1 MNFTR
6 LRLAGFKTF
15 VDPVDAPIE
24 PGLTGVVG
32 PNGCGKSN
40 LVEALR
46 WVMGESSFKS
56 LRASG
61 MDDVI
66 FAGSASRPARN
77 HAEVSLTL
85 DNSAGFA
92 PAPFEAAAE
101 IEVARKISRGLGSSY
116 RINGREVRARDVQLL
131 FADASTGARSPSMVG
146 QGRIGEII
154 NARPDQRR
162 RILEDAA
169 GIAGLHARRREAE
182 SRLEGAEQN
191 LARVEDVLV
200 KLGER
205 SETLKRQAR
214 AAERYRQLT
223 EEILQAEG
231 LSLLA
236 RHRAEMEGVVAA
248 EAAEALS
255 LAAVAE
261 ATRAQGEAARAEA
274 ISAHGLPPAR
284 EASAAAEAALRR
296 IAVEASELEGEEAR
310 ARARL
315 AELVR
320 RIGQIDRDAAREA
333 ALATDASASLERATR
348 ALSELGPDGPS
359 DGAAEEAAR
368 ARLSEAETATAG
380 AEAALSAAAAAQ
392 AERAAERR
400 DLERRRAEQ
409 AERLARLEREARE
422 IAEEMRRLVAD
433 AAREGDLG
441 ALFARV
447 EAARAEAQA
456 AEDRVEAA
464 ERELAQARAVEAQAR
479 GPAAQ
484 SASRAERTMTEA
496 RTLSKLVA
504 DDPGRKFPAAVDLLV
519 VDPGY
524 ETALGAAL
532 GDDLDAAVDPRAPAR
547 WAGASAEGDPALPEG
562 ALPLADHVVAPREL
576 ARRLAQIGVV
586 ERAAGPTLSRA
597 LKPGQRLVSREGDI
611 WRWDGLTLDA
621 DAPTPAARRLAE
633 KNRLGAV
640 ERLAAEARLEAD
652 RLRQVV
658 EAARS
663 RVGQAVAAEKQAR
676 DASRTARQTFDAAR
690 EAHGAAERA
699 GAKTEARRSA
709 LTEAEARV
717 SASRDE
723 ARGALAAATE
733 RLADLPP
740 AQDDGALSCLR
751 EAVAEARRT
760 AAARRAEAEALAAD
774 RRRQASRRAELDAER
789 DAWTRRR
796 DGAAAQLDDLAAR
809 RGEAEAE
816 RAGLENRPDE
826 IAAERLTL
834 KSALAAAEIRARE
847 AADALARAET
857 AHREAD
863 KAARAALDRLS
874 AAREETARA
883 GARLEAARE
892 KRVAAAA
899 RIMEA
904 RGLTPQELSGQL
916 SGLPSA
922 PAEELEARLA
932 RATAARERLG
942 PVNLRAEQDLAEAE
956 GSRAELTCEREDLTE
971 AIARLRAAVRS
982 LNSEGRGRLLSAF
995 ERVDANFRK
1004 LFEKLF
1010 EGGEARL
1017 ELVES
1022 DDPLEAGLEVVARP
1036 PGKKPQVLSLLSG
1049 GEQAL
1054 TALALI
1060 FGVFL
1065 TNPAPVCVLDEVDA
1079 PLDDANVERFC
1090 ALLAEMASATTTRFL
1105 TVTHNPIT
1113 MAHMDRLLGVTMSE
1127 RGVSQLVSVDLRTAE
1142 RLAEAM

>member
-66 FAGSASRPARN
+66 FAGSTSRPARN
-77 HAEVSLTL
+77 HAEVSLIL
-85 DNSAGFA
+85 DNSAGLA
-92 PAPFEAAAE
+92 PAPFENAPE
-101 IEVARKISRGLGSSY
+101 IEVSRKISRGLGSTY
-116 RINGREVRARDVQLL
+116 RMNGREVRARDVQLL
-131 FADASTGARSPSMVG
+131 FADASSGARSPSMVG
-146 QGRIGEII
+146 QGRVGEII
-154 NARPDQRR
+154 NARPEQRR
-162 RILEDAA
+162 RILEEAA
-169 GIAGLHARRREAE
+169 GVAGLHARRREAE
-182 SRLEGAEQN
+182 QRLEGAEAN

-205 SETLKRQAR
+205 AEALKKQAR
-214 AAERYRQLT
+214 SAERYRQLT
-223 EEILQAEG
+223 DEIRQAEG
-231 LSLLA
+231 LLLIA
-236 RHRAEMEGVVAA
+236 RHAADVEGVTAAERAEATA
-248 EAAEALS
+248 

-274 ISAHGLPPAR
+274 VAAHALEPAR
-284 EASAAAEAALRR
+284 KAAAEAEAGLRR
-296 IAVEASELEGEEAR
+296 IALAAGELEGEEAR
-310 ARARL
+310 ARRRL
-315 AELVR
+315 AELTNR
-320 RIGQIDRDAAREA
+320 LAQIERDATREA
-333 ALATDASASLERATR
+333 ALSADAGASLERIAA
-348 ALSELGPDGPS
+348 ALDALGPEAQG
-359 DGAAEEAAR
+359 DGAAEETAR
-368 ARLSEAETATAG
+368 ANLAEAEAAVAQ
-380 AEAALSAAAAAQ
+380 AEAALGEATARDAA
-392 AERAAERR
+392 RAAERR
-400 DLERRRAEQ
+400 DLERRVAEQ
-409 AERLARLEREARE
+409 AERLGRIDREARDL
-422 IAEEMRRLVAD
+422 AEEARRLVAEAARDGDAAALGLRAD
-433 AAREGDLG
+433 AARRATG
-441 ALFARV
+441 
-447 EAARAEAQA
+447 EAETRAEAAEAELARARA
-456 AEDRVEAA
+456 AEIE
-464 ERELAQARAVEAQAR
+464 AR

-484 SASRAERTMTEA
+484 AATRAERAQTEA

-504 DDPGRKFPAAVDLLV
+504 DDPGRRFPAAVDLLV

-547 WAGASAEGDPALPEG
+547 WAGAEASDDPALPEG
-562 ALPLADHVVAPREL
+562 AEPLADHVVAPPEL

-586 ERAAGPTLSRA
+586 DRAAGAGLSRA
-597 LKPGQRLVSREGDI
+597 LKPGQRLVTREGDL
-611 WRWDGLTLDA
+611 WRWDGLTLAA

-640 ERLAAEARLEAD
+640 ERIAAEARAEAD
-652 RLRQVV
+652 RLRVAV

-663 RVGQAVAAEKQAR
+663 RTAAATAAERQSREAAR
-676 DASRTARQTFDAAR
+676 AARQSFETAR
-690 EAHGAAERA
+690 EAHAAAERA
-699 GAKTEARRSA
+699 TAKVAARMSA
-709 LTEAEARV
+709 VAEAQTRV
-717 SASRDE
+717 AENRAETETARD
-723 ARGALAAATE
+723 AAAAGLAA
-733 RLADLPP
+733 LPAGD
-740 AQDDGALSCLR
+740 AQALDPLKQ
-751 EAVAEARRT
+751 AVAEARRS
-760 AAARRAEAEALAAD
+760 AAERRAEAEALVAE
-774 RRRQASRRAELDAER
+774 RRRHASRRTELSAER
-789 DAWTRRR
+789 DAWSRRR
-796 DGAAAQLDDLAAR
+796 DGAAAQLADLESR
-809 RGEAEAE
+809 RAETEAE
-816 RAGLENRPDE
+816 RAALADRPDD
-826 IAAERLTL
+826 IAAERLRLRTT
-834 KSALAAAEIRARE
+834 LAAAETLARE
-847 AADALARAET
+847 SADRLAAAET

-863 KAARAALDRLS
+863 RAARAALDRLS
-874 AAREETARA
+874 AAREETARS
-883 GARLEAARE
+883 GAKLEAARE
-892 KRVAAAA
+892 KRAAAGA

-904 RGLTPQELSGQL
+904 RGLTPQELAGEL
-916 SGLPSA
+916 AGVARAA
-922 PAEELEARLA
+922 PEELEPRLA

-942 PVNLRAEQDLAEAE
+942 PVNLRAEQDLDEAEAA
-956 GSRAELTCEREDLTE
+956 RAALVSEREDVSE

-982 LNSEGRGRLLSAF
+982 LNSEGRSRLLAAF

-1022 DDPLEAGLEVVARP
+1022 DDPLEAGLEVIARP

-1054 TALALI
+1054 TALALV
-1060 FGVFL
+1060 FAVFL

-1090 ALLAEMASATTTRFL
+1090 ALLAEMAASTTTRFL

-1113 MAHMDRLLGVTMSE
+1113 MAHMNRLLGVTMSE

-1142 RLAEAM
+1142 RLAEAV